1 MIGQWLGRNSG
12 TNPGF
17 ILLDIEEFG
26 EALRGYGLLTNDNNA
41 LPVVYVEFSIPK
53 SGPYQFSVPTLVL
66 DPQTRN
72 PVNGSAIAGQF
83 PGITLSESASI
94 SLKKVRGRLLVKWV
108 TNIGTNG
115 EATLLGSKAARP
127 SDIQPLAISTWSE
140 FSEHARS
147 LEKEEY
153 IFRGQEFNRWRLRTS
168 FHRTGRVDLRR
179 YSAEDIPAVHKT
191 LSSQTK
197 HLFNLR
203 DELHYG
209 AFVSL
214 IQHHGYPTPLLDWT
228 YSPYV
233 AAFFAYQSLRSNAL
247 RKTKDKV
254 RNLPICEKRMVEA
267 SSDFE
272 TCSGFSAYFDYRCPS
287 N

>member
-1 MIGQWLGRNSG
+1 MLARLKRKSTFFEDKNLIGGDFELH
-12 TNPGF
+12 F
-17 ILLDIEEFG
+17 I
-26 EALRGYGLLTNDNNA
+26 
-41 LPVVYVEFSIPK
+41 VQVEF
-53 SGPYQFSVPTLVL
+53 
-66 DPQTRN
+66 
-72 PVNGSAIAGQF
+72 
-83 PGITLSESASI
+83 
-94 SLKKVRGRLLVKWV
+94 
-108 TNIGTNG
+108 
-115 EATLLGSKAARP
+115 
-127 SDIQPLAISTWSE
+127 
-140 FSEHARS
+140 
-147 LEKEEY
+147 
-153 IFRGQEFNRWRLRTS
+153 
-168 FHRTGRVDLRR
+168 DLRR